1 MQNIVIAG
9 FGFMGGMHAQVYAQ
23 LPNAKLVAIV
33 DGNRPA
39 AEANLKK
46 LGLPTPIYAT
56 LEEAL
61 AKHHFDVVDICL
73 PTPAHG
79 AYVRQA
85 LKLGKA
91 ISCEKPFAATTKEA
105 AAMAAAIKKAKV
117 KAQVGQCL
125 RFWPEYQAFV
135 EFVRQKSAGKLLS
148 LSMQRRSSRPGYSV
162 GNWLNQGGL
171 SGGAALDLHIHDTDF
186 VHHLL
191 GKPKAVTA
199 VGTKDASGWS
209 HIFTTYHFKGLAV
222 TAEGGWNYPPKW
234 GFQMAFQAVF
244 EKGTVEYDSSATPS
258 LTVTRQD
265 EARQPLP
272 FTQPSAGESSLGSG
286 NVSSLG
292 GYFNELASFIADLEQ
307 GRMPKLATPQ
317 QAAESVRTVNAEI
330 RSLQTGR
337 TVKL

>member
-23 LPNAKLVAIV
+23 LPDAKLVAIV
-33 DGNRPA
+33 DGNQSA

-46 LGLPTPIYAT
+46 LGLDLPIYPT

-61 AKHHFDVVDICL
+61 AKHSFEVVDICL

-91 ISCEKPFAATTKEA
+91 IFCEKPFAATAKEA
-105 AAMAAAIKKAKV
+105 AALAAAMAKAKV

-135 EFVRQKSAGKLLS
+135 EFVRKKSAGKLLS
-148 LSMQRRSSRPGYSV
+148 LSMQRRSARPGYSI
-162 GNWLNQGGL
+162 GNWLNQGRL

-222 TAEGGWNYPPKW
+222 TAEGGWNYPSKW

-244 EKGTVEYDSSATPS
+244 EKGTVEYDSSANPT
-258 LTVTRQD
+258 LTVTLGD

-272 FTQPSAGESSLGSG
+272 YTQPSAGESSLGSG

-292 GYFNELASFIADLEQ
+292 GYFNELASFVADLEH
-307 GRMPKLATPQ
+307 GRMPKLATPR